1 MFIAALYETAKTLYA
16 TAKTWIKKMCYICMV
31 KYYSAIK
38 WDEIESSVVM

>member
-1 MFIAALYETAKTLYA
+1 MFIAALYETAKTLYE
-16 TAKTWIKKMCYICMV
+16 TAKTWIKKMCYIYMV